1 LNELEIMKRREFI
14 ALVGGAVAWPR
25 AARAQQQIPT
35 IGFLNGTSLQG
46 YGLFLTAFR
55 EGLRETGY
63 VEGANV
69 TIEYRWAEGKYDRL
83 PALAG
88 DLVRRQVSVIA
99 ATSTPANIVAKG
111 ATATIPI
118 VFTTSSNPVELG
130 LVTNLSRP
138 GGNVTGAATLN
149 VELGPKR
156 QELLHALVPAA
167 ATIVALVNK
176 TNANAET
183 QWRDVQASARA
194 IGQEVVVESAK
205 KEADI
210 DAVFA
215 RLVERRAG
223 ALLVDTDAFL
233 FSRRSQ
239 LIALAKHHRVP
250 AIFDRREFVAA
261 GGLMSYGG
269 SVTEVYRLA
278 GIYTGRILK
287 GEKPGDLPVQQATKV
302 EFVINLTT
310 AKELGLTIPPSLL
323 ARADEVIE

>member
-1 LNELEIMKRREFI
+1 LRRRDFI
-14 ALVGGAVAWPR
+14 ALIGGAVAWPPV
-25 AARAQQQIPT
+25 ARAQKPIPT
-35 IGFLNGTSLQG
+35 IGFLNGTSEEG
-46 YGLFLTAFR
+46 YGLFLAAFR
-55 EGLRETGY
+55 EGLSEAGY
-63 VEGANV
+63 VEGRNV
-69 TIEYRWAEGKYDRL
+69 TIEYRWAEGQYDRL
-83 PALAG
+83 PALAA

-111 ATATIPI
+111 ATTTIPI

-156 QELLHALVPAA
+156 QELLHALVPTASK
-167 ATIVALVNK
+167 IVALVNQ

-183 QWRDVQASARA
+183 QWRDLQASARA
-194 IGQEVVVESAK
+194 IGQEVAGKSART
-205 KEADI
+205 EADI

-215 RLVERRAG
+215 RLVQQRAG
-223 ALLVDTDAFL
+223 ALLVDTDAFF
-233 FSRRSQ
+233 FSRRNQ
-239 LIALAKHHRVP
+239 LIALANQHMVP

-278 GIYTGRILK
+278 GVHTGRILK
-287 GEKPGDLPVQQATKV
+287 GEKPADLPVQQATKV
-302 EFVINLTT
+302 EFVINLKT
-310 AKELGLTIPPSLL
+310 AKSLGIAVPPSLL